1 MPKRPLVKPKT
12 LTVEEFRRAPAA
24 RKAKAKANEAQLGL
38 LQPKLATAPCVP
50 GVRQAV
56 DDWRSAGYPK
66 ISDTTRTL
74 LNYWFRTE
82 HRLPNGQKFMYHD
95 SQRHAIETMIYLY
108 EVVGVRRHRKL
119 LETFAPQTPGVH
131 VLEQDDFARYAVK
144 MATGSGKTKVIS
156 LVIAWQFLNAV
167 VEARPDYAKTF
178 LLIAPNII
186 VLERLATD
194 FEGGRIF
201 RFDPVIPPELAVY
214 WDFDCYV
221 RDEPERAHAAG
232 ALYLTNVQQL
242 YERADDGEGNEPD
255 EITGVLGEKPT
266 GSLLASEPFGPRLAK
281 RKAPLAVINDE
292 AHHTHD
298 EGSEWNAVIRRV
310 HESLTGGVVAQ
321 FDFSATPRYAKGGLF
336 TWTVFDYPLKQAII
350 DNIVKRP
357 MKGIAKGIAEQR
369 SDLASVRY
377 RAYLTAGVQRWREYL
392 EQLRPLGKK
401 PVLFVMLTSTQEADD
416 VGDYLRTKYP
426 AEFGEDEFG
435 NHRLVIIHT
444 DRSGEISKKSLDL
457 ARKAAREVD
466 RTESPVNAIV
476 SVLMLREGW
485 DVQNVTVVV
494 GLRPFTSKANILP
507 EQTIGRGLRRMFR
520 GASSDYV
527 ERLDVIGNK
536 AFIEFV
542 EQLEKDEGMELDTFN
557 VAKDKLQIV
566 TVFPDPEKLAMDIT
580 LPILSPILV
589 RKKSLGE
596 EIAAIDVTKL
606 QAPVL
611 PIKPGDQAAQQFHY
625 EGYDMVTLQKI
636 IERDYEIPEPQTAQ
650 EVMSYYA
657 RRIAQDLKLPSQ
669 FAAIVPKVREF
680 LERKAF
686 GKAVDLESKEIIKA
700 IANNVAQYVTVKTF
714 VQALRSQIVEEL
726 SPELVHAG
734 RALSETPGFPYSRST
749 MPAKKTVF
757 NVVAVEN
764 EFERRFA
771 KFIED
776 AEDVVRFSKLPEQ
789 FGFAIEYMD
798 SMSSLRYYEPD
809 FVAVLSD
816 GAHYLV
822 ETKGRE
828 DPDVKFKDRAAA
840 VWCENAVFL
849 TGTSWRY
856 MKVPQKEFEKLEPDL
871 FSDLKALTVET

>member
-1 MPKRPLVKPKT
+1 MPR
-12 LTVEEFRRAPAA
+12 
-24 RKAKAKANEAQLGL
+24 AKAPDPKAAGVEVGPVATGKKRKGKVSEAQLGL
-38 LQPKLATAPCVP
+38 LQPKLPTAPCVP
-50 GVRQAV
+50 AVRQAV
-56 DDWRSAGYPK
+56 DDWRSANYPK
-66 ISDTTRTL
+66 ITETTRTL

-82 HRLPNGQKFMYHD
+82 HRLANGQKFTYHD
-95 SQRHAIETMIYLY
+95 SQRHAIETLIYLY
-108 EVVGVRRHRKL
+108 EVAGVRRHRKL
-119 LETFAPQTPGVH
+119 LETFASQTPGVH
-131 VLEQDDFARYAVK
+131 VLEQDDFARYAIK

-167 VEARPDYAKTF
+167 AEAHPEYARTF
-178 LLIAPNII
+178 LLVAPNII

-194 FEGGRIF
+194 FEGGKIF
-201 RFDPVIPPELAVY
+201 RIDPVIPPELAVY

-221 RDEPERAHAAG
+221 RDEPERAHSEG

-242 YERADDGEGNEPD
+242 YERPDNGETGEEP
-255 EITGVLGEKPT
+255 EEMTGVLGEKPT
-266 GSLLASEPFGPRLAK
+266 GALFSSEPFAARIAK
-281 RKAPLAVINDE
+281 RKAPLVVLNDE

-298 EGSEWNAVIRRV
+298 EGSEWTAVIRRA
-310 HESLTGGVVAQ
+310 HESLSGGVAVQ

-377 RAYLTAGVQRWREYL
+377 RAYITAGVQRWREYL
-392 EQLRPLGKK
+392 EQLAPLGKK
-401 PVLFVMLTSTQEADD
+401 PVLFLMLTSTAEADD

-426 AEFGEDEFG
+426 SEFGDDAFG
-435 NHRLVIIHT
+435 NRRLVVIHT
-444 DRSGEISKKSLDL
+444 DRSGEISKKSLDE

-466 RTESPVNAIV
+466 RPESAVNAIV

-542 EQLEKDEGMELDTFN
+542 EQLEKDEGMELDTFV

-566 TVFPDPEKLAMDIT
+566 TIFPDPAKLAMDIA
-580 LPILSPILV
+580 LPTLSPILA
-589 RKKSLGE
+589 RKKSLAE
-596 EIAAIDVTKL
+596 EIAAIDVMKL

-625 EGYDMVTLQKI
+625 EGFDMVTLQKI

-669 FAAIVPKVREF
+669 FASIVPKVREF

-686 GKAVDLESKEIIKA
+686 GKPVDLESREMIKA

-714 VQALRSQIVEEL
+714 VQALRAQIVEEL
-726 SPELVHAG
+726 APQLVHTG
-734 RALSETPGFPYSRST
+734 RKLSETPGFPFSRAT

-771 KFIED
+771 KFLED
-776 AEDVVRFSKLPEQ
+776 AEDVTRFAKLPEQ

-809 FVAVLSD
+809 FVTVLKD
-816 GAHYLV
+816 GTHCLV

-840 VWCENAVFL
+840 IWCENATML
-849 TGTSWRY
+849 TGAAWRY
-856 MKVPQKEFEKLEPDL
+856 LKVPQKEFEKLEPSDFADL
-871 FSDLKALTVET
+871 GALFVE